1 MSSSAAAPCE
11 AKGNERQ
18 CRENAGHDLS
28 MRKARSPR
36 EGSRAQAEV
45 LLGSMP
51 SEQAERGGASRGWQ
65 GQSLRGLRPA
75 TPNQGREAVPALRL
89 HRPAKDRP
97 MPALRDAFLAV
108 GADEEREGTVARAE
122 ALRVQAGAEGSRDR
136 QVRLCASAASN
147 GSLRM
152 VRDAFSGEGQDA
164 PVLLCRVREAPNLP
178 T

>member
-1 MSSSAAAPCE
+1 
-11 AKGNERQ
+11 
-18 CRENAGHDLS
+18 
-28 MRKARSPR
+28 
-36 EGSRAQAEV
+36 
-45 LLGSMP
+45 
-51 SEQAERGGASRGWQ
+51 
-65 GQSLRGLRPA
+65 
-75 TPNQGREAVPALRL
+75 
-89 HRPAKDRP
+89 